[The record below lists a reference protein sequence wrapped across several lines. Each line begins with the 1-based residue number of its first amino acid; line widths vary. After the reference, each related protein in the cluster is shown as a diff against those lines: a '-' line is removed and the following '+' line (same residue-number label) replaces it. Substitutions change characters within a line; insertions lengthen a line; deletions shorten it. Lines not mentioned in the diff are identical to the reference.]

1 MSGYLTARRIA
12 MRACVVHSVDI
23 DSSDAVAELIAG
35 ANDALGDSVPR
46 VAMLFAGIDH
56 EFDIVLNQ
64 LNAAWPG
71 LALIGCTTD
80 GEMSSHIL
88 FAEDSLALIL
98 LCGDD
103 FHAVSGVAKSVSTDV
118 TGSIRTSAN
127 DAVQR
132 LAASGGGNRAANGGA
147 ANGSDA
153 TSSGSAPRLCI
164 TMPDGLTVSGS
175 AALNALRAELG
186 DAVPIFGGT
195 AGDQWRFK
203 GTKQFHGT
211 EVLEDSVP
219 FLLFGE
225 GVVFS
230 FGVDT
235 GWRPIGREG
244 RVTDVTGHVVRA
256 IDGQPATAFY
266 REFLGNADITHL
278 TEYPLAVAADD
289 GRGYY
294 LRAPGRTDEAAGSI
308 HFLGD
313 VPAGARVHIT
323 TTNRDQILDATRSSF
338 QHALDDFPKA
348 AGRSDGNARGA
359 DGSADGASSAGGASS
374 AATAANP
381 RPGKPALALC
391 ISCAGRK
398 QILGSRTQEEGRI
411 VSELLGDVPA
421 AGFYGYGEIAR
432 LAKDGISHYHNE
444 TFTTL
449 LLGSRAA
456 SI

>member
-1 MSGYLTARRIA
+1 MQAY
-12 MRACVVHSVDI
+12 VVHSQDVD
-23 DSSDAVAELIAG
+23 SVDAVAELIGG
-35 ANDALGDSVPR
+35 AKLALGECSPR

-56 EFDIVLNQ
+56 DFAVVLEEINTQ
-64 LNAAWPG
+64 WPG
-71 LALIGCTTD
+71 IALIGCTTD

-88 FAEDSLALIL
+88 FAEDSLALVL
-98 LCGDD
+98 LSGDD
-103 FHAVSGVAKSVSTDV
+103 FRVVSGVARSVSIDV
-118 TGSIRTSAN
+118 AGSIRASAN

-132 LAASGGGNRAANGGA
+132 LAGRDGGDGRGNGG
-147 ANGSDA
+147 
-153 TSSGSAPRLCI
+153 APRLCI

-186 DAVPIFGGT
+186 DAVPVFGGT

-203 GTKQFHGT
+203 GTRQFHGT
-211 EVLEDSVP
+211 EVLQDSAP

-235 GWRPIGREG
+235 GWGPIGREG
-244 RVTDVTGHVVRA
+244 QVTDVAGHVVRA
-256 IDGQPATAFY
+256 IDGRPATAFY

-278 TEYPLAVAADD
+278 TEYPLAVSADN

-294 LRAPGRTDEAAGSI
+294 LRAPGRTDEASGCI

-313 VPAGARVHIT
+313 VPDGARVHIT

-338 QHALDDFPKA
+338 QHALDDFPKD
-348 AGRSDGNARGA
+348 S
-359 DGSADGASSAGGASS
+359 GG
-374 AATAANP
+374 T
-381 RPGKPALALC
+381 GTPALALC

-398 QILGSRTQEEGRI
+398 HILGSRTQEEGRI
-411 VSELLGDVPA
+411 VNELLAGVPA
-421 AGFYGYGEIAR
+421 VGFYGYGEIAR
-432 LAKDGISHYHNE
+432 LEKDGISHYHNE

-449 LLGSRAA
+449 LLGGQVGSA
-456 SI
+456 